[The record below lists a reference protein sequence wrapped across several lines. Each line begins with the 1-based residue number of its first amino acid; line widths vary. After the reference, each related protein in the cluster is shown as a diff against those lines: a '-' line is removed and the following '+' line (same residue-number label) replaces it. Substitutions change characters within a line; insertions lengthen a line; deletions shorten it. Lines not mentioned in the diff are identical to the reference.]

1 MEELKAKLEIQIAV
15 QEQLNSRLKHEKNST
30 RDNIDRHVEII
41 ASNLNRLAN
50 DASTPLQHIPRLL
63 LSTPPSEDHV
73 TDSHALI
80 HSLSHQIDTCNQIYQ
95 RQTLPKDKLEDLQR
109 LYTSVQ
115 LATHHRAEA
124 ALKAANLKS
133 QIAFLEKWLQSGE
146 NKPSNHSS
154 EDHQDLPNVNIAEL
168 EEKFY
173 KRIER
178 AALLPCYY
186 EVTLASHQAKLA
198 AIKHMCLVKDRAAQL
213 MARQVAR
220 HELISQ
226 IQSEQAKVVAASLGT
241 LQAVRCDVEA
251 VVGAIQSRYQGM
263 HALITHQ
270 ADNASLKERRAL
282 EMEAIEAVQKV
293 RECIQELDEV
303 SDIVTKE
310 ALPALQAKVTTLLHM
325 LNMQNS
331 SNNSSSSSSSSRFEV
346 KMTSDNFEKT
356 AQGAEKAV
364 SELRRQLTAVLSNI
378 ESKRQREHE
387 RDLPEQVYIDF
398 FTQPSKLASFSGK

>member
-30 RDNIDRHVEII
+30 RDTVDRQVEII
-41 ASNLNRLAN
+41 ASNLNRLASN
-50 DASTPLQHIPRLL
+50 ASTSLQHIPRLL

-80 HSLSHQIDTCNQIYQ
+80 HSLSHQIDTCNQMYQ
-95 RQTLPKDKLEDLQR
+95 RQNFPKEELEDLQR

-115 LATHHRAEA
+115 LATHHHAEA

-154 EDHQDLPNVNIAEL
+154 QDDQDFPNVNIAEL

-186 EVTLASHQAKLA
+186 EVTLASHRAKLA

-220 HELISQ
+220 HELITQ
-226 IQSEQAKVVAASLGT
+226 IQSEQAKVVAASLGI
-241 LQAVRCDVEA
+241 LRAVKCDVGA
-251 VVGAIQSRYQGM
+251 VVCAIQTRYQGM
-263 HALITHQ
+263 RTLITHQ
-270 ADNASLKERRAL
+270 AVHASLKERRSL

-293 RECIQELDEV
+293 RKCREELDEV
-303 SDIVTKE
+303 SDMVTKE

-325 LNMQNS
+325 LNMHNS
-331 SNNSSSSSSSSRFEV
+331 DDSRFEV

-356 AQGAEKAV
+356 AQGAEKVV

-398 FTQPSKLASFSGK
+398 FTQPSKLVSFSGK